1 MEQLKSLVKSRAR
14 LKSNIKRVLAWAE
27 QTEIATHTEI
37 VTRIDL
43 PRQVEAPK
51 TSAPAEAR
59 ETSGRS
65 FFL

>member
-14 LKSNIKRVLAWAE
+14 LKANITRVLAWAE

-43 PRQVEAPK
+43 LNED
-51 TSAPAEAR
+51 
-59 ETSGRS
+59 
-65 FFL
+65 